1 MVSGQTQGP
10 APADHP
16 PWDKPGHAICF
27 KKTSPPLFSEVII
40 PQVYFVDQKHALPQ
54 VVLNKVALLPHTPQ
68 DPGPS
73 SGRSPPGKSPAMPQ
87 ASTHDPR
94 PRSRQRLPHF
104 VCRTGSV
111 PAFCGIYRHTD
122 IPRPRHPRAH
132 VQTLHLEARWK
143 FRHRTQAKQQGG
155 APTESTFL
163 KTKWGPSVP
172 KFPGRAT
179 RATYRATPPRPVLSA
194 RGTAGTFQNI

>member
-1 MVSGQTQGP
+1 MRRQTTHIAHTTSNIIRNTSGWAGGLTLRTDSHTRCFILTHVGSVSEMCIQGNV
-10 APADHP
+10 
-16 PWDKPGHAICF
+16 KPFQHIPRHSNTF
-27 KKTSPPLFSEVII
+27 QDIWSPSPP
-40 PQVYFVDQKHALPQ
+40 

-111 PAFCGIYRHTD
+111 PALCGIYRHTD
-122 IPRPRHPRAH
+122 I
-132 VQTLHLEARWK
+132 
-143 FRHRTQAKQQGG
+143 
-155 APTESTFL
+155 ESFL
-163 KTKWGPSVP
+163 IL
-172 KFPGRAT
+172 F
-179 RATYRATPPRPVLSA
+179 
-194 RGTAGTFQNI
+194 TAL